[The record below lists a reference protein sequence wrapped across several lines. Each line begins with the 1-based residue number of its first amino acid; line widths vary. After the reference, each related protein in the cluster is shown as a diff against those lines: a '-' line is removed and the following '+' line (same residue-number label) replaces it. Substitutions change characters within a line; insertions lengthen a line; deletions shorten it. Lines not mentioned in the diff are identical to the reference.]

1 MPYGLSDAAIE
12 TIRSVMKQHVGVKR
26 TILYGSRAKGNYRNG
41 SDIDLAIEGPDITFD
56 ELLRIESQLDALDL
70 PYHIDVSIYHQL
82 NHPELVNHIQRVGC
96 VIA

>member
-1 MPYGLSDAAIE
+1 MPYGLSDATIE
-12 TIRSVMKQHVGVKR
+12 TIRLVMRQHAAVKH
-26 TILYGSRAKGNYRNG
+26 TILYGSRAKGNYRDG
-41 SDIDLAIEGPDITFD
+41 SDIDLALEGPDITFD

>member
-1 MPYGLSDAAIE
+1 MPYGLSDATIE
-12 TIRSVMKQHVGVKR
+12 TIRLVMRQHAAVKH

-41 SDIDLAIEGPDITFD
+41 SDIDLALEGPDLTFD

-70 PYHIDVSIYHQL
+70 PYHIDVSISHQL